1 MNAIMYRTKGSNIN
15 LNTDRSAL
23 KRIEHTQK
31 NFNLFLEKLIED
43 PRISAR
49 MNGLDISKSTFNRI
63 TKQYF
68 SPDSLH
74 YLQFWM

>member
-49 MNGLDISKSTFNRI
+49 MNGLHI
-63 TKQYF
+63 
-68 SPDSLH
+68 
-74 YLQFWM
+74 